1 MERLSLFE
9 ERLSNH
15 FTALSRERAEE
26 PVFLIEHGLLPAEI
40 AELIRAVGT
49 LGGAV
54 GFRSEI
60 WWPYRLSLGAA
71 LTEFGYQYRGTGTEF
86 WGFAERGLGAEI
98 GLAERPEITAVFQLL
113 SRDYNIARPLND
125 RWSEAFGHIA
135 WPIRNALVSREIHSP
150 LARLVRGALRASSS
164 VVFNAA
170 FVSALREVAA
180 GLTSKRLEAW
190 LADESLALSVVR
202 ALADGSTRGLQ
213 VEQTFME
220 RLEDDLRGNR
230 EVRRLTL
237 AARAARQAHDPAPRR
252 FPKPLYQLLMH
263 EDEPVGLAIR
273 GPSLDAVQLA
283 HLDALTS
290 GEWRDAIL
298 SIAGRSVPFREFLSG
313 GMIFIGRPRA
323 LPAPDLNGITDISE
337 TIPSLVLPSE
347 NLLFVDVESDGYQP
361 QILSGSR
368 LPDDAGF
375 FELRLADADPEDW
388 GAALFGMRANSSE
401 GAAKLSANGILIAQ
415 KELVEFFGG
424 ATLVQ
429 SDEEVSQ
436 IEGRE
441 LWVKTQI
448 ESVDLEV
455 RSATGDFLSARAL
468 PAGDWVRIETTDEP
482 CSLHFSDGRSKQVA
496 ELTFRKGNSV
506 EPLRIDVS
514 PEQLTLNDVG
524 AGLGSLDVKAP
535 SKLDGATVHVTLLD
549 VQGNRVNSEVYVET
563 LPAAVSFS
571 LDAMR
576 QIRDAALRWSFSGK
590 TATIVTKVEGLAST
604 VRLLPARYLD
614 WVFDESQRT
623 WTSNNGRSVRSITF
637 DASGNPISPLSK
649 GESCDLSAELL
660 LPDVEGDEALA
671 LGRFFVNS
679 EHISLTDIGTANPL
693 RIRKN
698 RNSVDESDGLIA
710 ATKALVAWQSG
721 SATNLV
727 ADSIRRRVGASVE
740 AGIVEAICGRDWLA
754 VERKLDLSNSG
765 FHESLV
771 RYSLERKLAAG
782 SDNFDELSEEQLRVL
797 SKLLLIEFRRVLPSV
812 SVLVIPDGDEWP
824 ALDDAVNEAWTNLAS
839 QLKEAGG
846 TPVDGDCIVLDGQW
860 QKAVKDAREA
870 DLMRPLARKVL
881 PITRSIGL
889 VQLPYLDLGF
899 DGLISEL
906 NSRHMDVQRTGR
918 HIPPE
923 ALRTLLSVFLR
934 PSQTVENPDWRNLI
948 ARFASDRFTARAVR
962 YAALRYRAVH

>member
-1 MERLSLFE
+1 MEQLSLFE
-9 ERLSNH
+9 ERLSEH
-15 FTALSRERAEE
+15 FKALSRDRAEE
-26 PVFLIEHGLLPAEI
+26 HVFLIEHGLLPAEI
-40 AELIRAVGT
+40 AELIRAVGAR
-49 LGGAV
+49 GSAV
-54 GFRSEI
+54 GFRSET
-60 WWPYRLSLGAA
+60 WLPYRLSLGVA

-98 GLAERPEITAVFQLL
+98 GLAERPEITAVFKLL
-113 SRDYNIARPLND
+113 SRDYNIATPLND

-150 LARLVRGALRASSS
+150 LARLVRGSLRASSS

-170 FVSALREVAA
+170 FVSALREIAA

-190 LADESLALSVVR
+190 LSDENLALAIVR
-202 ALADGSTRGLQ
+202 ALADGSVKGLQ

-220 RLEDDLRGNR
+220 RLEEDLRGNQ

-237 AARAARQAHDPAPRR
+237 AARAATQAHDHAPRK

-263 EDEPVGLAIR
+263 DDEPVGLAIR
-273 GPSLDAVQLA
+273 GPSLEAVQLA
-283 HLDALTS
+283 HVDTLTG
-290 GEWRDAIL
+290 GESRDAIL
-298 SIAGRSVPFREFLSG
+298 SVAGRSVPFREFLSG
-313 GMIFIGRPRA
+313 GLIFLGRPRE
-323 LPAPDLNGITDISE
+323 LPAPDINGITDISE
-337 TIPSLVLPSE
+337 TIASLVLPSE

-368 LPDDAGF
+368 LSDDAAF

-388 GAALFGMRANSSE
+388 GAALFGMRANSPE

-429 SDEEVSQ
+429 SDEEMSQ
-436 IEGRE
+436 VEGHG
-441 LWVKTQI
+441 LWVKAQLG
-448 ESVDLEV
+448 SVDLEV
-455 RSATGDFLSARAL
+455 RSTTDDFLSARAL
-468 PAGDWVRIETTDEP
+468 PIGDWVRVETTDEP

-496 ELTFRKGNSV
+496 KLAFRPVNSF

-514 PEQLTLNDVG
+514 PEELTLNDVG
-524 AGLGSLDVKAP
+524 AGLGSLDVRAP
-535 SKLDGATVHVTLLD
+535 SKLDGATVHVTLMD
-549 VQGNRVNSEVYVET
+549 VQGNHISSEIYVET
-563 LPAAVSFS
+563 LPGVVGFA
-571 LDAMR
+571 LDAMS
-576 QIRDAALRWSFSGK
+576 QIRETARRWSFSRK
-590 TATIVTKVEGLAST
+590 TATIEAKVEGLAST
-604 VRLLPARYLD
+604 FRLLPARHLD

-623 WTSNNGRSVRSITF
+623 WISDDGRSIQSITF
-637 DASGNPISPLSK
+637 DAGGNPVLPLSE
-649 GESCDLSAELL
+649 GENCDLLAELL
-660 LPDVEGDEALA
+660 LPDVEGDQELT

-679 EHISLTDIGTANPL
+679 EHLSLTDIGAASSL

-698 RNSVDESDGLIA
+698 RNSVDDADGLIA
-710 ATKALVAWQSG
+710 ASEAFVAWQSG
-721 SATNLV
+721 NATSLV
-727 ADSIRRRVGASVE
+727 ADGIRRRVGASVE
-740 AGIVEAICGRDWLA
+740 AGIVEAICGKDWLS

-765 FHESLV
+765 FHGSLV

-782 SDNFDELSEEQLRVL
+782 NDNFDELSQEQLRVL
-797 SKLLLIEFRRVLPSV
+797 SKLLLIEFRKVLPSV

-839 QLKEAGG
+839 QLKEANG
-846 TPVDGDCIVLDGQW
+846 TSVDGDCIVLDGQW

-889 VQLPYLDLGF
+889 LQLPYLDLGF
-899 DGLISEL
+899 DDLISEL

-923 ALRTLLSVFLR
+923 ALRALLSLFLR
-934 PSQTVENPDWRNLI
+934 PSQTVENPDWRNLLV
-948 ARFASDRFTARAVR
+948 RFASDRFTARAVR

>member
-1 MERLSLFE
+1 MEQLSFFE
-9 ERLSNH
+9 ERLSEH
-15 FTALSRERAEE
+15 FTALSSERAEE
-26 PVFLIEHGLLPAEI
+26 PVFLIEHGLLSAEV
-40 AELIRAVGT
+40 AELIRAVGAR
-49 LGGAV
+49 GGVV
-54 GFRSEI
+54 GFRSEV
-60 WWPYRLSLGAA
+60 WRPYRLSLGVA

-98 GLAERPEITAVFQLL
+98 GLAERPEITAVFKLL
-113 SRDYNIARPLND
+113 SRYYNIASPLND

-135 WPIRNALVSREIHSP
+135 WPVRNALVSREIHSP
-150 LARLVRGALRASSS
+150 LARLVRGALRVSSS

-170 FVSALREVAA
+170 FVSTLREVAA

-190 LADESLALSVVR
+190 LADESLALSIIR
-202 ALADGSTRGLQ
+202 ALADGSVKGLQ

-220 RLEDDLRGNR
+220 RLEEDLRGNR

-252 FPKPLYQLLMH
+252 LPKPLYQLLMH

-283 HLDALTS
+283 HLDTLTG

-298 SIAGRSVPFREFLSG
+298 SVGGRSVPFREFLSG
-313 GMIFIGRPRA
+313 GLIFIGRPRA

-337 TIPSLVLPSE
+337 TIASLVLPSE

-368 LPDDAGF
+368 LLDDAEF
-375 FELRLADADPEDW
+375 FELRLGDADPEDW

-429 SDEEVSQ
+429 SDEEMSQ
-436 IEGRE
+436 VEGHG
-441 LWVKTQI
+441 LWVKAQI
-448 ESVDLEV
+448 GSVDLEV
-455 RSATGDFLSARAL
+455 LSATDDFLSARAL
-468 PAGDWVRIETTDEP
+468 PNGDWVRIETTDEP

-496 ELTFRKGNSV
+496 ELTFRQGSSV
-506 EPLRIDVS
+506 EPLRVDVS

-535 SKLDGATVHVTLLD
+535 SKLDGATVHVTLMD
-549 VQGNRVNSEVYVET
+549 VQGNRVNSEIYVEA
-563 LPAAVSFS
+563 LPAVVGFS
-571 LDAMR
+571 LDAMS

-590 TATIVTKVEGLAST
+590 TATIVAKVEGLAST
-604 VRLLPARYLD
+604 VRLMPTRHLD
-614 WVFDESQRT
+614 WIFDENQRT
-623 WTSNNGRSVRSITF
+623 WTSDNGRSARSITF
-637 DASGNPISPLSK
+637 DANGNPVSPLSK
-649 GESCDLSAELL
+649 GETCDLPAALL

-671 LGRFFVNS
+671 LGRFVVNS
-679 EHISLTDIGTANPL
+679 EHISLTDIGAASSL

-698 RNSVDESDGLIA
+698 RNSVDGSDGLIA
-710 ATKALVAWQSG
+710 ASEALVAWQSG
-721 SATNLV
+721 NATSLV
-727 ADSIRRRVGASVE
+727 ADGIRRRVGASVE
-740 AGIVEAICGRDWLA
+740 AGIVEALCGHDWLS
-754 VERKLDLSNSG
+754 VEKKLDLSNSG

-771 RYSLERKLAAG
+771 SFSLERKLAAG
-782 SDNFDELSEEQLRVL
+782 NDNFDDLSEEQLRML
-797 SKLLLIEFRRVLPSV
+797 SKLLLIEFRKVLPAV

-824 ALDDAVNEAWTNLAS
+824 ALDDAVNEAWINLAS
-839 QLKEAGG
+839 QLKEANG
-846 TPVDGDCIVLDGQW
+846 TSVDGDCIVLDGQW
-860 QKAVKDAREA
+860 QKAAKDAREA
-870 DLMRPLARKVL
+870 DLMRPLARRVL

-889 VQLPYLDLGF
+889 LQLPYLDLGF
-899 DGLISEL
+899 DDLISEL
-906 NSRHMDVQRTGR
+906 NSRHTDVQRTGR

-923 ALRTLLSVFLR
+923 ALRSLLSLFLR
-934 PSQTVENPDWRNLI
+934 PSQTVDNPDWRNLLG
-948 ARFASDRFTARAVR
+948 RFASDRFTARAVR